1 MKKLNAA
8 LISNK
13 VFHYRIPV
21 YNYINTY
28 LGGQGIDL
36 TLITNNI
43 TLENIDELECNV
55 LKLDFNPIFL
65 LQEILKRDIKV
76 VILFLHLKDVIIWFL
91 YPLLKLYGIKIIY
104 WNHGVNLLDPDNRIK
119 YFFFNIIHTYS
130 DAIILYSPDQKKY
143 IKRSNIRKVFIANNT
158 LNFSSFPDIQESKA
172 VLKKKNDIPYKKNI
186 LFVGRILKEKKVEHL
201 IELFFHSNMKNYGCI
216 IIGEGLPDL
225 LKQKIK
231 EYKNIIYLDKII
243 DPILVNSYF
252 KLSDVFVHPGSLGL
266 GLNQAFY
273 WGLPVIT
280 EDVLHK
286 PEIYYLR
293 NNQNGYLVKKN
304 DISELKEK
312 VLLLLE
318 NQELLDKFS
327 KDSKETINKE
337 GDISIMANGFLLAIR
352 YVLSHTS

>member
-1 MKKLNAA
+1 MKKLNVA
-8 LISNK
+8 LISNR
-13 VFHYRIPV
+13 VFHYRVPV

-28 LGGQGIDL
+28 LGEQGIEL
-36 TLITNNI
+36 TLITNKI
-43 TLENIDELECNV
+43 TLEDAGNLECDL
-55 LKLDFNPIFL
+55 LKLDFNPVAL
-65 LQEILKRDIKV
+65 LKEILKKEIKV
-76 VILFLHLKDVIIWFL
+76 VILFLHLKDIIIWFL
-91 YPLLKLYGIKIIY
+91 YPLLRLYGIKIIY

-143 IKRSNIRKVFIANNT
+143 IKRINIRKVFIANNT

-201 IELFFHSNMKNYGCI
+201 IDLFSYSDMKNYGCI

-252 KLSDVFVHPGSLGL
+252 KLSDLFVHPGSLGL
-266 GLNQAFY
+266 SLNQAFY

-293 NNQNGYLVKKN
+293 NNKNGYLIKKD

-312 VLLLLE
+312 ILLLLE
-318 NQELLDKFS
+318 NQALLDQFS
-327 KDSKETINKE
+327 RKAKEIITKE
-337 GDISIMANGFLLAIR
+337 GDISIMANGFLSAIR
-352 YVLSHTS
+352 HVSRHNS